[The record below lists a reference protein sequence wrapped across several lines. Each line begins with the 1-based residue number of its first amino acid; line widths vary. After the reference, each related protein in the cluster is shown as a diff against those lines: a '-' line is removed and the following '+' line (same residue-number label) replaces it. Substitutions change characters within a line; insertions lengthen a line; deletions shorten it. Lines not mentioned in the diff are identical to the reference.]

1 MKGFWDEQ
9 YDPNLDEL
17 SLPENQTEPD
27 HVHAYHNHP
36 NITPLPS
43 GKFRAY
49 KTIQR
54 QKTYL
59 GTFDTLE
66 QALEAQ
72 SILGPLKPSLQRVK
86 RRHVPLSS
94 LVNIILDHEGEFII

>member
-1 MKGFWDEQ
+1 MSFWDEQ
-9 YDPNLDEL
+9 YETSPDQLPEL
-17 SLPENQTEPD
+17 SP
-27 HVHAYHNHP
+27 HNHP

-49 KTIQR
+49 VTRHRTKI
-54 QKTYL
+54 YL

-72 SILGPLKPSLQRVK
+72 SPLNNNQPSLQRVK
-86 RRHVPLSS
+86 KKNAPLPN
-94 LVNIILDHEGEFII
+94 LINTFLTHHGEWEP